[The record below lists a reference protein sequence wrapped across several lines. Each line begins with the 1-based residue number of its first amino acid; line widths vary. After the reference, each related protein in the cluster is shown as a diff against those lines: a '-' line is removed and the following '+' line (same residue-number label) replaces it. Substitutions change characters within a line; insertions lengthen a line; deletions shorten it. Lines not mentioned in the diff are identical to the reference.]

1 VARYACEVSGIEGR
15 RVSPAPLERASSMPS
30 SARPRDPV
38 LAALV
43 LQRTVGNAG
52 VARLVRDAR
61 LGGDGRRARNGL
73 LAAPVRALQRF
84 AGPEH
89 EELGNTLHADIDLGH
104 GVTLTWGQ
112 VLAVAGDEIGT
123 IGELLADPETE
134 AGRHRLGA
142 SLLNAEVKG
151 PAAAALKPSDAE
163 KKQHYDEFVLLALQ
177 NADHFPDSGRAMA
190 AWGRHHGEA
199 LDRAV
204 AAGLGGDRH
213 AINVAYAYEAFGQHF
228 LTDCYSGGHIRTP
241 RAQIIDWYQAW
252 AGRVTSR
259 LIAGIKDRLIED
271 LVREASPQTS
281 APDAYLRYKIAPEV
295 APKIDNAIQ
304 NKAGGVTA
312 FTRWLGLG
320 IAGAISGTI
329 HDADGAAGVE
339 VASDDHPESWLAYG
353 DGKLKSSPISFA
365 QAAKAIAVAKA
376 EVDRAY
382 AIGAEEGNKAAG
394 AGQRG
399 AKARV
404 AAEIGPPFT
413 SVAKFIPRPMSE
425 RKPGTEWAYKPVPE
439 WHWGKMGW
447 KFADAVDAYIRA
459 EVGGKLR
466 EKLAAADIDDVI
478 ERSGLTIHPRRAV
491 DGLVRDFGQF
501 PLETVGG
508 LIGEPATLPSASP
521 PGSKGPVI
529 PPPEPGE
536 PLEPSPEGM
545 PPIY

>member
-1 VARYACEVSGIEGR
+1 MPGAPVE
-15 RVSPAPLERASSMPS
+15 RVSSVPS
-30 SARPRDPV
+30 RARPGDLV
-38 LAALV
+38 LAALS

-52 VARLVRDAR
+52 VARLVRDGRLAR
-61 LGGDGRRARNGL
+61 HARCGSNGAV
-73 LAAPVRALQRF
+73 AAPLRTLQRF

-89 EELGNTLHADIDLGH
+89 EELGNTLHTDIDLGH

-112 VLAVAGDEIGT
+112 VLAIAGDEIGT
-123 IGELLADPETE
+123 VGELLGDPDTD

-151 PAAAALKPSDAE
+151 PAAAALTPSDAE
-163 KKQHYDEFVLLALQ
+163 KKEHYNAFVLLALE

-190 AWGRHHGEA
+190 AWGRHHAKAVDLA
-199 LDRAV
+199 LG
-204 AAGLGGDRH
+204 AGLAGDRH
-213 AINVAYAYEAFGQHF
+213 ALNVAYAYEAFGQHF

-241 RAQIIDWYQAW
+241 RAQIIDWYHAW
-252 AGRVTSR
+252 ASRIADR
-259 LIAGIKDRLIED
+259 LIAGLKNRLVED
-271 LVREASPQTS
+271 LVREASPQTM
-281 APDAYLRYKIAPEV
+281 APDAYLRKYKIEPEV
-295 APKIDNAIQ
+295 GPAIDDAIKNQ
-304 NKAGGVTA
+304 AGGVAA
-312 FTRWLGLG
+312 FARWLGLG

-339 VASDDHPESWLAYG
+339 VASDDHPDSWLAYG
-353 DGKLKSSPISFA
+353 DGKLKSSPVSFA

-382 AIGAEEGNKAAG
+382 AIGDEEGKKAPRTGPPDTTLA
-394 AGQRG
+394 G

-413 SVAKFIPRPMSE
+413 SVAKFVPRPTSE

-447 KFADAVDAYIRA
+447 KFADAVDNYVQA

-466 EKLAAADIDDVI
+466 EKLASANIKDVI
-478 ERSGLTIHPRRAV
+478 QSSGVTVHPRRAV
-491 DGLVRDFGQF
+491 DDLVRYFVQF

-508 LIGEPATLPSASP
+508 LIDEPATIPAASSP
-521 PGSKGPVI
+521 DSKGPVI

-536 PLEPSPEGM
+536 PMEPTPESM
-545 PPIY
+545 PPLY